1 MMIDVKKKMRNNEP
15 LIRLTKHL
23 NKLPVGKYF
32 LKKAFCLLTTQVP
45 ASRDL
50 NKLNVFL
57 KRASTEKSMF
67 APFEEYVSRILFK
80 IPLPKRQISHTIRVF
95 LPRIVYTDPARKKVK
110 KYPSSMSLKSVNND
124 NEESKLLF
132 SEQKAAENDEEKI

>member
-1 MMIDVKKKMRNNEP
+1 LNN
-15 LIRLTKHL
+15 L

-50 NKLNVFL
+50 NKLNIFL
-57 KRASTEKSMF
+57 KRASTEKAMF

-80 IPLPKRQISHTIRVF
+80 IPLPKRSISHTMRIF
-95 LPRIVYTDPARKKVK
+95 LPRIA
-110 KYPSSMSLKSVNND
+110 YPDLSNDVNTLPSLKSFKSVTIS
-124 NEESKLLF
+124 NEETKFLLLD
-132 SEQKAAENDEEKI
+132 QTAAENEAEKI